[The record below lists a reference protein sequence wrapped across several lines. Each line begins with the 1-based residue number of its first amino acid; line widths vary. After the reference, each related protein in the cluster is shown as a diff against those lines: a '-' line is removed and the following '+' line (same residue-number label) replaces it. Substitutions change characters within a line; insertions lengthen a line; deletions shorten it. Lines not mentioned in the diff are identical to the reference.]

1 MKNKANLRRIFR
13 YIGRYTPLLL
23 ISLLLAALSVGAT
36 LYIPILVGQAIDRM
50 MGVGA
55 VLFDEIWA
63 LLTQIVILLAA
74 SALAQWLMNVIHNRI
89 AFQVVRDVR
98 CDAFEKIQTLP
109 LSYLDSHKV
118 GDILSRVVTDAEQ
131 FADGLL
137 LGFAQLF
144 TGAITIVGTLVFM
157 FVLQPWIALAVVVIS
172 PLSLFVAKFITTKT
186 HHLFLAQSKLRAEQ
200 TAFVDEMIGNGK
212 VVRAFAHEDEAQADF
227 ERINSDLTE
236 TSLNATF
243 FSSLTNPSTRF
254 VNSLVYAAIG
264 CFGAFFVMWSGGAF
278 TVGALSGFLS
288 YAGQYTKPFN
298 EISGVI
304 TELQNAFT
312 CVGRVFELLDTPSE
326 VSDADALALSE
337 RAKGSVALE
346 NVSFAYDPSRPL
358 LQNISLSVEAG
369 QRIAIVGPTGCG
381 KTTLINLLMRYYD
394 VDEGRI
400 TVDGRDIRSITR
412 HSLRENYGM
421 VLQETWLSSGT
432 VRDNIRM
439 GRPDATDEEVENAAR
454 AAHAH
459 GFIRRL
465 PKGYDTVLGENGGGL
480 SGGQKQ
486 LLCIARVMLCLP
498 PMLILD
504 EATSSIDTRTEIKI
518 QMAFSE
524 MMKGRTSF
532 IVAHRLS
539 TVKEA
544 DVILVMKD
552 GNIIEKG
559 SHEALLREDGF
570 YARLYHSQ
578 FEA

>member
-1 MKNKANLRRIFR
+1 MKSKANLRRIFR

-50 MGVGA
+50 IGVGA

-186 HHLFLAQSKLRAEQ
+186 HLLFLAQSKLRAEQ

-539 TVKEA
+539 TIKEA